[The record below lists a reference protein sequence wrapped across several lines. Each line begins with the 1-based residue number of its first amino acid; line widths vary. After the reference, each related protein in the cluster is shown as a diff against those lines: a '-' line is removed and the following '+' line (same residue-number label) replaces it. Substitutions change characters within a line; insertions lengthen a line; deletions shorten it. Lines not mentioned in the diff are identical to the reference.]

1 MNETGKTQEELTAT
15 GNASAL
21 SGLIAT
27 ALTRHHQIITRMVIA
42 SIGAAILGVAWN
54 ANVGIAWLVA
64 VIASQWIDTSVW
76 APFREPSR
84 TAPPSRGEWIA
95 VCASSVQA
103 SMIYSLLPA
112 LIWLVWGAPGKIF
125 GILWLSGALLH
136 VTMHMH
142 HERRTFFSAIIPHG
156 LYFFGLPVYALV
168 TNTEPGRIGA
178 AAIILAGLLYVG
190 HLIVAFKEYKQ
201 TSAAMRLAREHALER
216 QSAAEQANQA
226 KSAFLANISHEIRTP
241 MNGILGMTAALEDSE
256 LTSDQQEKLKVIS
269 ESGDLL
275 LAVLNDLLDFSKIE
289 ANRIEFET
297 RPIDFC
303 DLTRRVDDLHRNQ
316 AEAKGLDFHVGCEG
330 GCDALRMGD
339 PHRIVQVLHNLVGN
353 AIKFTGK
360 GSVRVRIRAPRQE
373 NGQSPVVIEV
383 SDTGIGIT
391 KEQAAKIFEP
401 FSQADVTTTRKF
413 GGTGLGLSIAKGL
426 VEAMGG
432 TMSLRS
438 TVGEGSKFFIELPL
452 ALADDDNA
460 SAEPVAPEKTPAAD
474 AAPAPVSALKVLA
487 AEDNMVNQA
496 VLSAFLK
503 QLEHEVVFVG
513 NGLEAVDTYRKGDFD
528 LVLMD
533 ISMPV
538 MDGVEAMRQIRFLE
552 REQGT
557 SELAPII
564 AVSAHAM
571 RQQVEEYM
579 DAGFDGYLTKPV
591 KPQELQNEIARVMQ
605 VQRDVRRSSGNIAAI
620 ASS

>member
-1 MNETGKTQEELTAT
+1 MNETGKTQDQIDAT
-15 GNASAL
+15 GSASAV

-27 ALTRHHQIITRMVIA
+27 ALTRHHQFVTRMVIA
-42 SIGAAILGVAWN
+42 SFGAAVLGVAWN

-64 VIASQWIDTSVW
+64 VMASQWVDTSIW
-76 APFREPSR
+76 APFRDPSR
-84 TAPPSRGEWIA
+84 TEPPSRAEWVG

-103 SMIYSLLPA
+103 SIIYSLLPA
-112 LIWLVWGAPGKIF
+112 LIWWIWGAPGKIF

-156 LYFFGLPVYALV
+156 LYFFGLPLYALV

-178 AAIILAGLLYVG
+178 AAIILAGLLYAG
-190 HLIVAFKEYKQ
+190 HLMVAFKEYKQ

-216 QSAAEQANQA
+216 QSAAEQANKA

-241 MNGILGMTAALEDSE
+241 MNGILGMAAALESSD
-256 LTSDQQEKLKVIS
+256 LTRDQQDKLRVIS

-289 ANRIEFET
+289 ANRIEFEE
-297 RPIDFC
+297 RPIDLR
-303 DLTRRVDDLHRNQ
+303 DITRRVEDLHRNQ
-316 AEAKGLDFHVGCEG
+316 AEAKGLEFHASCEG
-330 GCDALRMGD
+330 GCSEMRMGD
-339 PHRIVQVLHNLVGN
+339 PHRIVQVLHNLTGN
-353 AIKFTGK
+353 AIKFTSNGFVK
-360 GSVRVRIRAPRQE
+360 VRVRMPAKESR
-373 NGQSPVVIEV
+373 GPVVIEV
-383 SDTGIGIT
+383 SDTGIGIN

-401 FSQADVTTTRKF
+401 FAQADVTTTRKF

-432 TMSLRS
+432 KMSLRS
-438 TVGEGSKFFIELPL
+438 TAGEGSTFFIELPL
-452 ALADDDNA
+452 ALADEA
-460 SAEPVAPEKTPAAD
+460 
-474 AAPAPVSALKVLA
+474 AAPVEPLAPVETVVAEVPPAPMPTLKILA
-487 AEDNMVNQA
+487 AEDNVVNQA

-503 QLEHEVVFVG
+503 QMAHEFVFVG
-513 NGLEAVDTYRKGDFD
+513 NGLEAVDTYRKGEFD

-552 REQGT
+552 REQGVL
-557 SELAPII
+557 ENIPIL

-591 KPQELQNEIARVMQ
+591 KPHELQNEIARVMQ
-605 VQRDVRRSSGNIAAI
+605 AQRDARRSSGSVAAI
-620 ASS
+620 ASP

>member
-1 MNETGKTQEELTAT
+1 MNETGKTQKEFTAT

-27 ALTRHHQIITRMVIA
+27 ALTRHHQIVTRMVIA

-54 ANVGIAWLVA
+54 ANVGIAWLIA
-64 VIASQWIDTSVW
+64 VVASQWIDTSVW
-76 APFREPSR
+76 APFRDPSR
-84 TAPPSRGEWIA
+84 SRPPSRGEWIA
-95 VCASSVQA
+95 VCVSSVQA
-103 SMIYSLLPA
+103 SIIYSLLPT
-112 LIWLVWGAPGKIF
+112 LIWLTWGAPGKIF

-142 HERRTFFSAIIPHG
+142 HEQRTFFSAIIPHG
-156 LYFFGLPVYALV
+156 LYFFGLPVYALA

-178 AAIILAGLLYVG
+178 AAVILAGLLYVG

-241 MNGILGMTAALEDSE
+241 MNGILGMTAALENSE
-256 LTSDQQEKLKVIS
+256 LTSDQQAKLKVIS

-275 LAVLNDLLDFSKIE
+275 LSVLNDLLDFSKIE
-289 ANRIEFET
+289 ANRIEFEE
-297 RPIDFC
+297 RPFELSDVS
-303 DLTRRVDDLHRNQ
+303 RRVEDLHRDQ
-316 AEAKGLDFHVGCEG
+316 AEAKGLDFHVDCEG
-330 GCDALRMGD
+330 GCDELRMGD

-353 AIKFTGK
+353 AIKFTSK
-360 GSVRVRIRAPRQE
+360 GAVRVRIRTPLKESR
-373 NGQSPVVIEV
+373 GSVVIEV

-438 TVGEGSKFFIELPL
+438 TVGEGSTFFIELPL
-452 ALADDDNA
+452 ALADDAKA
-460 SAEPVAPEKTPAAD
+460 SAEPAAPEKTP

-487 AEDNMVNQA
+487 AEDNVVNQA

-503 QLEHEVVFVG
+503 QLEHEFVFVG

-557 SELAPII
+557 SELTPII

-591 KPQELQNEIARVMQ
+591 KPQELQNEIARVIQ
-605 VQRDVRRSSGNIAAI
+605 AQKGARRSSGNIAAI